1 MRMSVLAV
9 LAAAAIG
16 AAGCTNNGSATP
28 SPSPTPPPA
37 TSAAAGQVA
46 ACLVGT
52 WQSTSVAGMA
62 GVSGGSGVRLT
73 IAADGTTTTDFTS
86 MQPITFAVKI
96 AETNVKG
103 RFMYSGEA
111 SGKIRTESPTAT
123 SGKWE
128 PSGSIDWS
136 KVKVTAELTE
146 PVSAKPA
153 DNLPI
158 RDFLGDKSSQTG
170 GVVDIDPLLGAGTY
184 ACEGTTTLILTPQDT
199 SGLKWTLTRR
209 P

>member
-1 MRMSVLAV
+1 MRMSVLVV

-16 AAGCTNNGSATP
+16 ASACTDGSATP
-28 SPSPTPPPA
+28 TPSPTPPPA
-37 TSAAAGQVA
+37 TSAAAGA
-46 ACLVGT
+46 IASCLVGT
-52 WQSTSVAGMA
+52 WQSTTVQGPA
-62 GVSGGSGVRLT
+62 GVTGGGGVRLT
-73 IAADGTTTTDFTS
+73 IAADGTATTDFTS
-86 MQPITFAVKI
+86 MQPITFAAKI

-103 RFMYSGEA
+103 RFMYAGEA
-111 SGKIRTESPTAT
+111 SGKVRTESPTAT

-128 PSGSIDWS
+128 PAGSIDWS

-146 PVSAKPA
+146 PVPAKPA

-184 ACEGTTTLILTPQDT
+184 TCEGTTTLILAPQDT